1 MTWSSRGPCSG
12 SHPVAAGLPSLL
24 GEFGKG
30 DLGAGHGLLQPS
42 STGGIES
49 ARVVRTSRR
58 ARGGNASPR
67 RKLASFIDEC
77 VAAIPVEARANYQ
90 LWIRIDSAGFSKSV
104 VDQGRLIAEAA
115 AGFVART
122 PALAS
127 AVTVDSYKITAR
139 SGSVLEIMAADAAST
154 YGLKPSLVICDE
166 FCQWPG
172 TTNARGVWTAVL
184 TAMGKV
190 PGAKLLCTS
199 TSGDPGHWSHKIYQ
213 TALKSKSWT
222 VQDTLGGC

>member
-1 MTWSSRGPCSG
+1 VTA
-12 SHPVAAGLPSLL
+12 VDDGLALL
-24 GEFGKG
+24 GGCVLEDGRLWG
-30 DLGAGHGLLQPS
+30 DVAEPWQWALAVWLLSPDS
-42 STGGIES
+42 SPYRWES
-49 ARVVRTSRR
+49 RP
-58 ARGGNASPR
+58 RGGS
-67 RKLASFIDEC
+67 KTTDI
-77 VAAIPVEARANYQ
+77 AAIALVAMLTVLP
-90 LWIRIDSAGFSKSV
+90 AGSRLYAIAV
-104 VDQGRLIAEAA
+104 DRDQGRLIAEAA

-154 YGLKPSLVICDE
+154 YGLKPALVICDE

-190 PGAKLLCTS
+190 AGAKLLCTS

-222 VQDTLGGC
+222 VQDTLVR